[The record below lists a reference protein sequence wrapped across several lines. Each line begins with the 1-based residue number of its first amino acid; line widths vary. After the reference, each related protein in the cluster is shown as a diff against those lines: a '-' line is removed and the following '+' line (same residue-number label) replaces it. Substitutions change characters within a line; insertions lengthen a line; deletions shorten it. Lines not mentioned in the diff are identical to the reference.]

1 MKEIPLLLKAARK
14 VDILI
19 YQPSYSVFVLQQ
31 LLSVII
37 IIIIIIIFVV
47 LACTNQNMI
56 QNMLYVKEMTLL
68 IKNLLGFGLASIINS
83 PWQM

>member
-19 YQPSYSVFVLQQ
+19 YQPSYPVFVLQQ

-37 IIIIIIIFVV
+37 IKIIIIFVV

-68 IKNLLGFGLASIINS
+68 IKNLLGFGLA
-83 PWQM
+83 

>member
-19 YQPSYSVFVLQQ
+19 YQPSNPVFVLQQ

-37 IIIIIIIFVV
+37 IKIIIIFVV

-56 QNMLYVKEMTLL
+56 PNMLYVKEMTLL
-68 IKNLLGFGLASIINS
+68 IKNLLGGLIL
-83 PWQM
+83 